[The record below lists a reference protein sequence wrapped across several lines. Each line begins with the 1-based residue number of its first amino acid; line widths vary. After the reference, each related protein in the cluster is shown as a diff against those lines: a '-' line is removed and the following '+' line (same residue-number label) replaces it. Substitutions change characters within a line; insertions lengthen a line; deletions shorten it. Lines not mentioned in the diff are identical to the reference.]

1 MLKRMK
7 TKIFLTILAAA
18 AALQFPSTAPAQESD
33 AGDHLRRGRYAK
45 MLANLSPDER
55 AKLRAAHRQAMAD
68 PAVQAAKDRQI
79 QAAREFRDL
88 KRSRMLQ
95 ADPTL
100 QPILDKLPQRGGGRR
115 GR

>member
-1 MLKRMK
+1 MLNDMK
-7 TKIFLTILAAA
+7 TKSLLTILLAV
-18 AALQFPSTAPAQESD
+18 AALQFAPTAPAQD
-33 AGDHLRRGRYAK
+33 ADAADYPRRGRYAK

-79 QAAREFRDL
+79 QAAREFREL

-100 QPILDKLPQRGGGRR
+100 QPILDKLPVRGPR

>member
-1 MLKRMK
+1 MLRNMK
-7 TKIFLTILAAA
+7 MKSLLTILAAV
-18 AALQFPSTAPAQESD
+18 AALQFAPTASAQDEA
-33 AGDHLRRGRYAK
+33 AGDHPRRGRYAK

-79 QAAREFRDL
+79 QAAREFREL

-100 QPILDKLPQRGGGRR
+100 QPVLDKLPPRGRR

>member
-1 MLKRMK
+1 MK
-7 TKIFLTILAAA
+7 TKSFLAIFAAV
-18 AALQFPSTAPAQESD
+18 AALQFASTAPAQEPSTGED
-33 AGDHLRRGRYAK
+33 QRRGRYAK

-79 QAAREFRDL
+79 QAAREFREL

-100 QPILDKLPQRGGGRR
+100 QPILDKLPQRAGRR
-115 GR
+115 R

>member
-1 MLKRMK
+1 MK
-7 TKIFLTILAAA
+7 TKSFLAILAVVG
-18 AALQFPSTAPAQESD
+18 ALQFASTAPAQEPDVSD
-33 AGDHLRRGRYAK
+33 DQRRGRYAK

-55 AKLRAAHRQAMAD
+55 ARLRAAHRQAMAD

-79 QAAREFRDL
+79 QAAREFREL

-100 QPILDKLPQRGGGRR
+100 QPILDKLPQRGGRR

>member
-1 MLKRMK
+1 MK
-7 TKIFLTILAAA
+7 TKSLLTIFAAL
-18 AALQFPSTAPAQESD
+18 AALQLAPLASAQD
-33 AGDHLRRGRYAK
+33 GDPADHPRRARYTR

-79 QAAREFRDL
+79 AAARQFREL

-100 QPILDKLPQRGGGRR
+100 QPILDKMPARGRR